1 MPANPR
7 GAGICR
13 PGARGDDRLGGSWN
27 PGGATTDLAHAYA
40 ADKRFGNSVL
50 SIAGGHT
57 LDWLLC
63 FVLGEFDEVS
73 VVLRTQHAKL
83 RIAETGE
90 LIDKDSPD
98 QLAVAGT
105 LTSGAVVSAHVQA
118 GVTRG
123 PSVRFEIRG
132 TDGDLSI
139 SSLGPHI
146 IEMTEL
152 SLQGTRGRQ

>member
-1 MPANPR
+1 MAQGYVGR
-7 GAGICR
+7 VLAATIVSAAAGT
-13 PGARGDDRLGGSWN
+13 
-27 PGGATTDLAHAYA
+27 GATTDLAHAYA

-57 LDWLLC
+57 LDALC

-73 VVLRTQHAKL
+73 AVLRTQHAKL

-132 TDGDLSI
+132 TEGDLSI

-152 SLQGTRGRQ
+152 SLQGNTRRQ